1 MSWRSDIFA
10 ALKKTYLRML
20 QYYKLE
26 QRDTFDMKKTRTVY
40 KLKKKATVSP
50 ETFIHEVAKRRGFS
64 ESVISGVLMDVADE
78 LEYLLGQGYGVT
90 LPGIGTFTVGVR
102 LKEERKEQL
111 EEEQDAA
118 AEAAESGGKPKKV
131 TEPNARNIELH
142 HINYRK
148 DKHMFNNVAS
158 RLRRQEKQRIGGR
171 EGISITIDD
180 STQKERIAAAH
191 EFLSTHSFMRVSD
204 YAEITGLSRSSA
216 QRELRELIQYA
227 PAGITCRGR
236 GSHRIFVRCAHENC

>member
-1 MSWRSDIFA
+1 
-10 ALKKTYLRML
+10 ML

-50 ETFIHEVAKRRGFS
+50 EAIIHEVAKRHGFS
-64 ESVISGVLMDVADE
+64 ESVISGVLMDVAE
-78 LEYLLGQGYGVT
+78 EFEYLLGQGFGVT
-90 LPGIGTFTVGVR
+90 LPGIGTFTLGIR

-111 EEEQDAA
+111 EDEQEAA
-118 AEAAESGGKPKKV
+118 AEAAESGRKAKKV

-148 DKHMFNNVAS
+148 DKRMFSNVAS
-158 RLRRQEKQRIGGR
+158 RLRKQEKQRIGGR
-171 EGISITIDD
+171 EGVRITIDD
-180 STQKERIAAAH
+180 YSQAQRIAAAQ
-191 EFLSTHSFMRVSD
+191 EYLSTHSFMRVSD

-216 QRELRELIQYA
+216 QRELRELVQFP
-227 PAGITCRGR
+227 PAGITWQGR
-236 GSHRIFVRCAHENC
+236 GSHRVFVRCAHEKC